1 MAGESALANPPQTV
15 GDLHKA
21 FNFAQSDKNNE
32 SDIFLYLPTRIIDH
46 RRQTNLKFRLLQQRW
61 RWVEGTSYGGRKA
74 GGRRNGTRGAEA

>member
-1 MAGESALANPPQTV
+1 MAGESALASPLQTE

-21 FNFAQSDKNNE
+21 LNFAQSDKNNE

-46 RRQTNLKFRLLQQRW
+46 HRQTNLKFRLLQQRW